1 LGFDPS
7 FSKEDRMDALIDRC
21 CGLDVHQQKI
31 VACVLLASGGK
42 KPTKEI
48 RTFGAFTKDLLALRD
63 WLTELKVTHVGME
76 STGIYWRPVYAVLE
90 GSFSLIV
97 GNAQHMKNVPGRKTD
112 VKDSEWIATLV
123 RNGLVAPSFVPGK
136 EQRQLRDLLRYRRKL
151 VEARSSERNRLHKL
165 LETANIKLASVAS
178 NIFGVSG
185 MKMLHAMVD
194 GTSTPDQM
202 AHMAKGRLR
211 SKQTELTLALDGR
224 IEEHHRFLLKL
235 QMRRLDQMD
244 TDIMTVEQQVEQR
257 VARYADECGRL
268 AQIPG
273 VDRITAAI
281 VVAEVG
287 VDMSVFKSAGHLAS
301 WVGVCP
307 GNDESAGKRR
317 SGRSTKGNHMLK
329 TALVQAAWATTRTKA
344 AGYLRAKYWRL
355 KARRG
360 PKRALLAIAHKI
372 LIAIYAVLSRR
383 QHYVDLG
390 ETYLD
395 ERSRKSVVR
404 SMTKRL
410 DDSASPS
417 RSLPVCPKP
426 PLRPDSHHAAAFIFM
441 AAC

>member
-1 LGFDPS
+1 
-7 FSKEDRMDALIDRC
+7 MDALIDRC

-31 VACVLLASGGK
+31 VACVLLASPGK
-42 KPTKEI
+42 KPTKEV
-48 RTFGAFTKDLLALRD
+48 RTFGAFTRDLLALRD

-97 GNAQHMKNVPGRKTD
+97 GNAQHMRNVPGRKTD

-151 VEARSSERNRLHKL
+151 VEARSGERNRLHKL
-165 LETANIKLASVAS
+165 LETANIKLASVAT
-178 NIFGVSG
+178 NILGVSG
-185 MKMLHAMVD
+185 MQMLRAMLD
-194 GTSTPDQM
+194 GTSTPEQM
-202 AHMAKGRLR
+202 AQLAKGRLR
-211 SKQTELTLALDGR
+211 SKQSELALALDGR
-224 IEEHHRFLLKL
+224 TEDHHRFVLKL
-235 QMRRLDQMD
+235 QLRRLDQLD
-244 TDIMTVEQQVEQR
+244 TDIAEVEREVETR
-257 VARYADECGRL
+257 IARYADECARL

-281 VVAEVG
+281 VVAEIG

-317 SGRSTKGNHMLK
+317 SGRTTKGNQVLK
-329 TALVQAAWATTRTKA
+329 SALVQAAWATTRTKS
-344 AGYLRAKYWRL
+344 AGYLRTKYWRL

-372 LIAIYAVLSRR
+372 LIAIYAVLSRC
-383 QHYVDLG
+383 QDYVDLG
-390 ETYLD
+390 EAYLD

-404 SMTKRL
+404 TMTQRL
-410 DDSASPS
+410 ERLGFSVTLAPRPPATSASP
-417 RSLPVCPKP
+417 
-426 PLRPDSHHAAAFIFM
+426 
-441 AAC
+441 